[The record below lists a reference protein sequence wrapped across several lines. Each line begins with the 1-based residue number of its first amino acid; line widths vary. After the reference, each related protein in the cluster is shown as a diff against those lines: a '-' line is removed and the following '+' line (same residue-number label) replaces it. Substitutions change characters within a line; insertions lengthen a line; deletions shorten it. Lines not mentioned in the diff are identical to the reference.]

1 MFHRL
6 RNDKDQAGNLNS
18 LSINQETGRVY
29 VSGGID
35 YESTK
40 VIICLFI
47 DYYVLYIN
55 GLSSFTIIV
64 QMYISFPIKVVE
76 YHCHCIRQRRTPTLE
91 RGSTLC

>member
-1 MFHRL
+1 MLPLDVCFNVSLSLTKLHLMFYRL

-40 VIICLFI
+40 VF
-47 DYYVLYIN
+47 
-55 GLSSFTIIV
+55 SSIA
-64 QMYISFPIKVVE
+64 
-76 YHCHCIRQRRTPTLE
+76 
-91 RGSTLC
+91 